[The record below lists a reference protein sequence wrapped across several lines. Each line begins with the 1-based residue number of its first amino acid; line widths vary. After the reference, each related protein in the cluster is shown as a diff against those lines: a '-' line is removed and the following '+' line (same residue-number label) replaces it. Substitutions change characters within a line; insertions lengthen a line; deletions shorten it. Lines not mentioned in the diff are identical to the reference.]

1 MSESSA
7 TLNGTQPV
15 ALLDVQGLEQ
25 RFGGIVAVS
34 DMSLTVEHG
43 KVHGIIG
50 PNGAGKTTLFD
61 CIAGLRPPTAG
72 TIWLEGRDVTRSSA
86 VKRARLG
93 LRRTFQRQQVF
104 GWLSVEDNVLLA
116 LEWRGGGGGLFGD
129 AFRLPGRVKRERDR
143 RIRVDIALERCGL
156 TKVRDE
162 PAGGLSIGALRRV
175 ELARAIV
182 DEPCLLLLDEPTSG
196 LEDSDIDQL
205 GQILAGSAL
214 ARHLRN
220 TPYRASRSV
229 RHSAL
234 RSDQCSR
241 TRSQNSL
248 GHPRGSDGGRIRPRG
263 LPCLRAL
270 RCLGRQLSAVDQ
282 DILHRQELPDP
293 FNGALAPI
301 TALLHS
307 PEWRGR

>member
-1 MSESSA
+1 MSMSESSA

-34 DMSLTVEHG
+34 DMSLTVERG

-205 GQILAGSAL
+205 GQILQD
-214 ARHLRN
+214 LRSRGTCGTLLIEHHVPFAIQHCDRISVLELGRKIASG
-220 TPYRASRSV
+220 TPEEVMEDESV
-229 RHSAL
+229 REAY
-234 RSDQCSR
+234 
-241 TRSQNSL
+241 
-248 GHPRGSDGGRIRPRG
+248 
-263 LPCLRAL
+263 
-270 RCLGRQLSAVDQ
+270 
-282 DILHRQELPDP
+282 
-293 FNGALAPI
+293 LA
-301 TALLHS
+301 
-307 PEWRGR
+307 

>member
-34 DMSLTVEHG
+34 DMSLTVERG

-129 AFRLPGRVKRERDR
+129 AFRLP
-143 RIRVDIALERCGL
+143 
-156 TKVRDE
+156 DE
-162 PAGGLSIGALRRV
+162 
-175 ELARAIV
+175 
-182 DEPCLLLLDEPTSG
+182 
-196 LEDSDIDQL
+196 
-205 GQILAGSAL
+205 
-214 ARHLRN
+214 
-220 TPYRASRSV
+220 
-229 RHSAL
+229 
-234 RSDQCSR
+234 
-241 TRSQNSL
+241 
-248 GHPRGSDGGRIRPRG
+248 
-263 LPCLRAL
+263 
-270 RCLGRQLSAVDQ
+270 
-282 DILHRQELPDP
+282 
-293 FNGALAPI
+293 
-301 TALLHS
+301 
-307 PEWRGR
+307 